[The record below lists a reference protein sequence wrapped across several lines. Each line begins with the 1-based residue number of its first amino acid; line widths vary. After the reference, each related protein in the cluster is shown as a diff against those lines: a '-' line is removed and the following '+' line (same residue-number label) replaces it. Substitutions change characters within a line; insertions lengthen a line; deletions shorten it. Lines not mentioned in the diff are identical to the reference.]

1 MALKQDCWIPRTS
14 KDALGTHAR
23 DELGITEVTRARPL
37 QAAMF
42 ISAGIGSLLVRY
54 SHMNLL
60 QYIHLI

>member
-42 ISAGIGSLLVRY
+42 ISAGIGSLLG
-54 SHMNLL
+54 
-60 QYIHLI
+60 IAI